1 MSLSIDGKVEDA
13 LALAERGLLDGTG
26 ASPSEQAGLW
36 YALANVELVRGSMPG
51 VLTAAERCVAL
62 AVESDNA
69 GWASSGLS
77 VRALALARQGRME
90 PALLDLARAEAELA
104 ATEDPG
110 LRCWAHTGLG
120 YSYLELRLYE
130 LAQPH
135 LERAQE
141 LDASPIPLAE
151 APVIDLMNLVEL
163 HIRWADELERVHPY
177 SGSDEDVETH
187 RKTGHD
193 YAERA
198 LARAKEVGQA
208 SLVATCRAMELTSR
222 PRVSAGDSLTE
233 LREAFASDASADYQ
247 GGRSVAGSALAR
259 VLWSMGKR
267 REAVDVAREAVAYA
281 ESAGDWQI
289 SASAQ
294 WLLVEMEAQ
303 SGVPGATTGRAY
315 AGLLSRVLWQQR
327 LSTLQGAQAALQL
340 ERVHRDKEIAQRA
353 ASEDS
358 LTGVGNRRALDDCL
372 RSLQADAAAVNQ
384 VSGQAA
390 PVSSPVSLLVVDLN
404 DFKRINDTYGHLVG
418 DEVLRAVAMAIRG
431 VARSDDVVARLGGDE
446 FVILARGAD
455 EEAGA
460 RLAGR
465 VTDAVDALSVGTRDG
480 AITLSASVGVATAS
494 SGAEAALLLAEAD
507 EAMYAVKGSAASD
520 RG

>member
-1 MSLSIDGKVEDA
+1 
-13 LALAERGLLDGTG
+13 
-26 ASPSEQAGLW
+26 
-36 YALANVELVRGSMPG
+36 
-51 VLTAAERCVAL
+51 
-62 AVESDNA
+62 
-69 GWASSGLS
+69 
-77 VRALALARQGRME
+77 
-90 PALLDLARAEAELA
+90 
-104 ATEDPG
+104 
-110 LRCWAHTGLG
+110 
-120 YSYLELRLYE
+120 
-130 LAQPH
+130 
-135 LERAQE
+135 
-141 LDASPIPLAE
+141 
-151 APVIDLMNLVEL
+151 
-163 HIRWADELERVHPY
+163 
-177 SGSDEDVETH
+177 
-187 RKTGHD
+187 
-193 YAERA
+193 
-198 LARAKEVGQA
+198 
-208 SLVATCRAMELTSR
+208 
-222 PRVSAGDSLTE
+222 
-233 LREAFASDASADYQ
+233 
-247 GGRSVAGSALAR
+247 
-259 VLWSMGKR
+259 
-267 REAVDVAREAVAYA
+267 
-281 ESAGDWQI
+281 
-289 SASAQ
+289 
-294 WLLVEMEAQ
+294 MEAQ
-303 SGVPGATTGRAY
+303 SGVPGAATGRAY

-340 ERVHRDKEIAQRA
+340 ERVHRDKEIAQQA

-372 RSLQADAAAVNQ
+372 RSLQADAAAVIQ
-384 VSGQAA
+384 VSGQTA

>member
-1 MSLSIDGKVEDA
+1 MAARRDG
-13 LALAERGLLDGTG
+13 G
-26 ASPSEQAGLW
+26 A
-36 YALANVELVRGSMPG
+36 V
-51 VLTAAERCVAL
+51 
-62 AVESDNA
+62 
-69 GWASSGLS
+69 
-77 VRALALARQGRME
+77 GR
-90 PALLDLARAEAELA
+90 ARA
-104 ATEDPG
+104 P
-110 LRCWAHTGLG
+110 
-120 YSYLELRLYE
+120 
-130 LAQPH
+130 
-135 LERAQE
+135 
-141 LDASPIPLAE
+141 
-151 APVIDLMNLVEL
+151 
-163 HIRWADELERVHPY
+163 
-177 SGSDEDVETH
+177 
-187 RKTGHD
+187 
-193 YAERA
+193 
-198 LARAKEVGQA
+198 
-208 SLVATCRAMELTSR
+208 
-222 PRVSAGDSLTE
+222 
-233 LREAFASDASADYQ
+233 
-247 GGRSVAGSALAR
+247 
-259 VLWSMGKR
+259 
-267 REAVDVAREAVAYA
+267 
-281 ESAGDWQI
+281 
-289 SASAQ
+289 
-294 WLLVEMEAQ
+294 
-303 SGVPGATTGRAY
+303 TTGRAY

-480 AITLSASVGVATAS
+480 AITLSASVGVATAEL
-494 SGAEAALLLAEAD
+494 GRGGCAAA
-507 EAMYAVKGSAASD
+507 G
-520 RG
+520 RGRRGDVRRQGRGRVRPRLTGRLRPPRRPG